1 MPRYTVLVYPDE
13 GNYSVVVPALDGCV
27 TWGHTVDEALAMAR
41 DAIRLHL
48 AGLVEDGDEVPE
60 EDEPPM
66 VATVDVPLPIA
77 AKV

>member
-48 AGLVEDGDEVPE
+48 AGLVEHGEEIPE
-60 EDEPPM
+60 EDEPPL
-66 VATVDVPLPIA
+66 VATVDVPPAVA
-77 AKV
+77 AL